1 MNMDPD
7 LVTLH
12 QDTVLP
18 GWRLRFKFIDAD
30 GSGDLTMS
38 ELVLG
43 GHLTKSQAEQLFEK
57 CRRKNDAAISDKDT
71 IDIHRSECFAVAAC
85 CCLDPGPR

>member
-1 MNMDPD
+1 MCA
-7 LVTLH
+7 
-12 QDTVLP
+12 DTSPAGLA
-18 GWRLRFKFIDAD
+18 RFKFIDAD

-71 IDIHRSECFAVAAC
+71 SHVSVLRCM
-85 CCLDPGPR
+85 LLLYPDPGARRIG

>member
-1 MNMDPD
+1 
-7 LVTLH
+7 
-12 QDTVLP
+12 
-18 GWRLRFKFIDAD
+18 LRFKFIDAD

-71 IDIHRSECFAVAAC
+71 SHVSVLRLVHVAA
-85 CCLDPGPR
+85 LSRSRGQIRIG